1 MSGAQT
7 RGMATATGMRTHGE
21 PDRTEGTARSPRTA
35 APPAEAR
42 ITASRRA
49 DGGPVRLLVVEDERL
64 LGDMLMDTLAFA
76 GYDVRLAASGAEA
89 LSAVPAVLP
98 DLVLLDVNLPDFSGY
113 VVADRLRRQADATPI
128 IFLTARDA
136 PADVRDGFL
145 AGGDDYLTKP
155 FRLEELRLRIE
166 AVLRRTLATRTST
179 RCTVG
184 DVVLDADGYRVW
196 RGGTPVEL
204 SRTEFQLLRF
214 LMLNEDK
221 VLSRADLLRGVW
233 GYEFDSDTSLVETY
247 ISYLR
252 RKLGPPDLIRTVRGV
267 GYVLRGP
274 S

>member
-1 MSGAQT
+1 MGT
-7 RGMATATGMRTHGE
+7 TTGVRPPGGPERTG
-21 PDRTEGTARSPRTA
+21 GTARTTRNGTDTPSLPHAPHAPQAPA
-35 APPAEAR
+35 AP
-42 ITASRRA
+42 RRA
-49 DGGPVRLLVVEDERL
+49 DGGPARLLVVEDERL
-64 LGDMLMDTLAFA
+64 LGDMLMDALAFA

-89 LSAVPAVLP
+89 LSSVPAVLP

-113 VVADRLRRQADATPI
+113 VVAGRLRRQADRTPI

-166 AVLRRTLATRTST
+166 AVLRRMLPSRSST
-179 RCTVG
+179 RCAVG
-184 DVVLDADGYRVW
+184 DLVLDADGYRVW

-214 LMLNEDK
+214 LMLNEDR

-252 RKLGPPDLIRTVRGV
+252 RKLGPPDMIRTVRGV